1 MGFMSSALDSLIEI
15 SWVANSLLLLGEHI
29 WIGVIG
35 GMIFTAVTQ
44 SSSAVTSL
52 VIAMGLSQVITLE
65 GAIGII
71 LGANIGTC
79 ITGLV
84 ASLRMSPTARQAS
97 LAQIVINVVGVAMF
111 LPFLTPFTGLVQK
124 TSSVLSHQIANAHT
138 IFNVAVSVILLPF
151 VKPIAKFVN
160 WVSPIKPGKE
170 KKRVTVFID
179 EGQFA
184 VPSVAIN
191 EASKELYRLG
201 SITAEMVTLSYEALL
216 EKDEEKANRVLVMED
231 TVVDPVT
238 DELETFVNK
247 LMRADLSHA
256 QQRRS
261 FQIKNLLVDVERV
274 GDMAEDIAQFAQ
286 DRAMTEIPFTDQAVQ
301 DFETL
306 WHNALST
313 YTLSLQAL
321 QEKDPQ
327 LAERVCEV
335 ESEFDAMYLEA
346 RQRHIER
353 LECGKCHP
361 KADVIFTEA
370 LRLLERISDHADN
383 VGVSI
388 LRN

>member
-1 MGFMSSALDSLIEI
+1 
-15 SWVANSLLLLGEHI
+15 
-29 WIGVIG
+29 
-35 GMIFTAVTQ
+35 
-44 SSSAVTSL
+44 
-52 VIAMGLSQVITLE
+52 
-65 GAIGII
+65 
-71 LGANIGTC
+71 
-79 ITGLV
+79 
-84 ASLRMSPTARQAS
+84 
-97 LAQIVINVVGVAMF
+97 
-111 LPFLTPFTGLVQK
+111 
-124 TSSVLSHQIANAHT
+124 
-138 IFNVAVSVILLPF
+138 
-151 VKPIAKFVN
+151 
-160 WVSPIKPGKE
+160 
-170 KKRVTVFID
+170 
-179 EGQFA
+179 
-184 VPSVAIN
+184 
-191 EASKELYRLG
+191 
-201 SITAEMVTLSYEALL
+201 
-216 EKDEEKANRVLVMED
+216 
-231 TVVDPVT
+231 
-238 DELETFVNK
+238 
-247 LMRADLSHA
+247 MRADLSHA

>member
-201 SITAEMVTLSYEALL
+201 SITAEMVTLSCEALL